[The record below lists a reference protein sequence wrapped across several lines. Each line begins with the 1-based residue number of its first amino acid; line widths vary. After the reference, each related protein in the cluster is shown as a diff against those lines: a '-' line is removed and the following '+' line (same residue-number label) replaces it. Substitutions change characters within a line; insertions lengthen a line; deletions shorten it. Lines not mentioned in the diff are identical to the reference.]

1 MKISLNIKVII
12 LGMICFLA
20 LSFIFLAFKPPSM
33 GEVDYLNKMGVQR
46 IDKEVDAPN
55 FGLSDLEGKM
65 RSLEEFR
72 GQLVLLN
79 FWATW

>member
-1 MKISLNIKVII
+1 MKLSLNIRVII

-20 LSFIFLAFKPPSM
+20 LSFAFLAFKPPSM
-33 GEVDYLNKMGVQR
+33 GAVDYLKKMGVQR
-46 IDKEVDAPN
+46 IDKDVDAPN
-55 FGLSDLEGKM
+55 FGLPDLEGKM
-65 RSLEEFR
+65 RSLDEFR